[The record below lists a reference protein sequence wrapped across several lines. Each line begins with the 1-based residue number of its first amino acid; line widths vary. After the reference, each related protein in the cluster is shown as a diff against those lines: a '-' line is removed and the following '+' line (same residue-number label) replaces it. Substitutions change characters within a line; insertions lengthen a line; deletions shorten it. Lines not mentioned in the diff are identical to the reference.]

1 MKFLHRMKDELL
13 SYINNIKLLVTRLG
27 QFSFN
32 ISNKCHLV
40 KLIKKFISSTGL
52 HTVFGLFA
60 LQLTAALPYSMRTSS
75 ITTILSNSSSILVPC
90 KEMTVGLG
98 KLLFSLDIFHFDRYY
113 RKAVGALLV
122 YDITEHFTYKNVER
136 WLKELRDHADSNIVI
151 MLVGNKSDLRH
162 LRAVPTDEAKAF
174 AGAVFYNY
182 NRVAFR
188 WERENAINLLHY

>member
-60 LQLTAALPYSMRTSS
+60 LQLTAALPFSMRTSS
-75 ITTILSNSSSILVPC
+75 ITTILSNSSAILVPC

-98 KLLFSLDIFHFDRYY
+98 KPLFSLDIFHFDRYY
-113 RKAVGALLV
+113 RGALGALLV
-122 YDITEHFTYKNVER
+122 YDITKNLTYENVER

-162 LRAVPTDEAKAF
+162 RRAVPTDEARAF
-174 AGAVFYNY
+174 AGVVFDN
-182 NRVAFR
+182 N
-188 WERENAINLLHY
+188 IITGLLFSGKGRMR

>member
-60 LQLTAALPYSMRTSS
+60 LQLTAALPFSMRTSS
-75 ITTILSNSSSILVPC
+75 ITAILSNSSSILEPC

-98 KLLFSLDIFHFDRYY
+98 KPLFSLDIFHFDRYY

>member
-1 MKFLHRMKDELL
+1 MKFLHRVKDELL

-60 LQLTAALPYSMRTSS
+60 LQPTAALPFSMRTSS
-75 ITTILSNSSSILVPC
+75 ITTILSNSSAILVPC

-98 KLLFSLDIFHFDRYY
+98 KPLFSLDIFHFDRFY
-113 RKAVGALLV
+113 RGAVGALLV
-122 YDITEHFTYKNVER
+122 YDITKHSTYENVETC
-136 WLKELRDHADSNIVI
+136 WLKELWDHVDSNIGI
-151 MLVGNKSDLRH
+151 MLVGNKSDLWRS
-162 LRAVPTDEAKAF
+162 RAVPTDEARAF
-174 AGAVFYNY
+174 AGVVFDN
-182 NRVAFR
+182 
-188 WERENAINLLHY
+188 IITGLLFSGKGRMR

>member
-1 MKFLHRMKDELL
+1 MKLLHRMKDELL

-60 LQLTAALPYSMRTSS
+60 LQPTAALPFSMRTSS
-75 ITTILSNSSSILVPC
+75 ITTILSNSSAILVPC

-98 KLLFSLDIFHFDRYY
+98 KPLFSLDIFHFDRVY
-113 RKAVGALLV
+113 RGAVGALLV
-122 YDITEHFTYKNVER
+122 YDITRLSTYENVKI
-136 WLKELRDHADSNIVI
+136 WLRDLWDNVDSNIVI

-162 LRAVPTDEAKAF
+162 PKAVPTDEARAF
-174 AGAVFYNY
+174 AGVVFDN
-182 NRVAFR
+182 N
-188 WERENAINLLHY
+188 IITGLLFSGKGRMR